1 MTLCNDS
8 LKCLNKYITIVIY
21 HLQTLFRITI
31 FKFLSH
37 GKIIENLLSIK
48 LISVVLTKQHNTII
62 EMKIKILYLNVLYIE
77 NLRFKFNNINFFN
90 NNYNNNK

>member
-1 MTLCNDS
+1 M
-8 LKCLNKYITIVIY
+8 NKYITIVIY
-21 HLQTLFRITI
+21 HLQTLFRIII

-48 LISVVLTKQHNTII
+48 LISVVLTKQYNTII

>member
-1 MTLCNDS
+1 M
-8 LKCLNKYITIVIY
+8 NKYITIVIY

-48 LISVVLTKQHNTII
+48 LISVVLTKQYNTII

>member
-1 MTLCNDS
+1 M
-8 LKCLNKYITIVIY
+8 NKYITIVIY
-21 HLQTLFRITI
+21 HLQTLFCITI

-37 GKIIENLLSIK
+37 GKTIENLLSIK

>member
-1 MTLCNDS
+1 M
-8 LKCLNKYITIVIY
+8 NKYITIVIY

-37 GKIIENLLSIK
+37 GKTIENLLSIK
-48 LISVVLTKQHNTII
+48 LISVVLTKQYNTII

>member
-1 MTLCNDS
+1 M
-8 LKCLNKYITIVIY
+8 NKYITIVIY

-48 LISVVLTKQHNTII
+48 LISVVLTKQHNTIT

>member
-1 MTLCNDS
+1 M
-8 LKCLNKYITIVIY
+8 NKYITIVIY

>member
-1 MTLCNDS
+1 M
-8 LKCLNKYITIVIY
+8 NKYITIVIY

-77 NLRFKFNNINFFN
+77 NLRFKFNNINFYN